1 MARTR
6 RPIKYATP
14 RTPKQKAIRIT
25 FHVLVWFG
33 AAILYYVGFSLFF
46 DTPVE
51 YELKHSTDQLRDEYT
66 RLEARY
72 DSLRTVMENVSERD
86 RNVFN
91 ILFESDPYDFDTE
104 YETKRLATYES
115 LLDKS
120 DRQIILELK
129 EKVRQSEATLT
140 KLNESYLELQRLLRT
155 VMENVSER
163 DRNVFNILFESDPY
177 DFDTEYET
185 KRLATY
191 ESLLDKSDRQIILE
205 LKEKVRQSEAT
216 LTKLNES
223 YLELQRLL
231 DTVGD
236 GRNRIPAIQPVIN
249 QQLTLLTASYGM
261 RIHPFYRTLQS
272 HQGVDYTVP
281 EGSRVFATAD
291 GRVKEIAT
299 RSTAGRTIVIDHGNG
314 YETSYSH
321 LLAVNVRRGQEVRRG
336 DIIGLSGNTG
346 LSIAPHLHYEVRHN
360 GMRVD
365 PIHYFFM
372 ELSPVEYQRIIRIA
386 QSGMQSFD

>member
-1 MARTR
+1 MAGKKDLERLR
-6 RPIKYATP
+6 RRRRRKQRIIRATVHL
-14 RTPKQKAIRIT
+14 
-25 FHVLVWFG
+25 FVWLG
-33 AAILYYVGFSLFF
+33 MAVLYYVGFSVFF
-46 DTPVE
+46 DTPFE
-51 YELKHSTDQLRDEYT
+51 YQMKHSTDRLRREYEA
-66 RLEARY
+66 LSARY
-72 DSLRTVMENVSERD
+72 DSLSTVLGNLSERD
-86 RNVFN
+86 RNVFR
-91 ILFESDPYDFDTE
+91 ILFESEPYDFDSE
-104 YETKRLATYES
+104 HEQRQSSTYEKIVGRS
-115 LLDKS
+115 T
-120 DRQIILELK
+120 RQLKRELRERVSEMERQLE
-129 EKVRQSEATLT
+129 TL
-140 KLNESYLELQRLLRT
+140 NASYLELQARIDTAGR
-155 VMENVSER
+155 R
-163 DRNVFNILFESDPY
+163 CDNIPS
-177 DFDTEYET
+177 
-185 KRLATY
+185 
-191 ESLLDKSDRQIILE
+191 
-205 LKEKVRQSEAT
+205 
-216 LTKLNES
+216 
-223 YLELQRLL
+223 
-231 DTVGD
+231 
-236 GRNRIPAIQPVIN
+236 IQPVIN
-249 QQLTLLTASYGM
+249 KQLTLLTASYGM

-299 RSTAGRTIVIDHGNG
+299 RSTAGRSIVIDHGNG